1 MKALQ
6 NGTVSSTI
14 KASKVIYVRQK
25 KVQIRLALIMSLT
38 VLEFIIVEIPLSSL
52 VMVVIY
58 QSLTGMVTLQHEY
71 ETAAFCIILVDSIV
85 NPLWTAFISKKPPR
99 NNQSQT
105 TFIHYS
111 KSMKHLEK

>member
-1 MKALQ
+1 MIHA
-6 NGTVSSTI
+6 G
-14 KASKVIYVRQK
+14 QK

-38 VLEFIIVEIPLSSL
+38 VLEFIIVEIPLSTV

-85 NPLWTAFISKKPPR
+85 NPLWTAYISKKPTR
-99 NNQSQT
+99 INQGQT
-105 TFIHYS
+105 TLTQYS
-111 KSMKHLEK
+111 KSRKN